1 MATMRDRKTVEA
13 SHESPHPV
21 PLPLGG
27 GEGGPAVAG
36 SSEGWFMPMHAQKR
50 KEATHNQGGETPSSS
65 SFYPLEIRARRSLAP
80 PFTVPMRCRFL
91 EAFRA
96 PRAPVRGV

>member
-1 MATMRDRKTVEA
+1 MNPLTPSLSPSEGERVVPQSRDRVR
-13 SHESPHPV
+13 
-21 PLPLGG
+21 
-27 GEGGPAVAG
+27 
-36 SSEGWFMPMHAQKR
+36 GWFIPMHAQKR

>member
-1 MATMRDRKTVEA
+1 MNPLTPSLSPSEGERVVPQSRDRVR
-13 SHESPHPV
+13 
-21 PLPLGG
+21 
-27 GEGGPAVAG
+27 
-36 SSEGWFMPMHAQKR
+36 GWFIPMHAQKR

-80 PFTVPMRCRFL
+80 PFTVRMRCRFL

-96 PRAPVRGV
+96 PRAPVRAQAKLALAN